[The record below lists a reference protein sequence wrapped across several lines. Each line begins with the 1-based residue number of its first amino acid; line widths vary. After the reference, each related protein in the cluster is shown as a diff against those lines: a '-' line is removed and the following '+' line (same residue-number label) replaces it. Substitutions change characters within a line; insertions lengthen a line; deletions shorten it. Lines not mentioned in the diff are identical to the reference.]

1 MRSIYTQPKP
11 RVFVLDLPRAS
22 LCVLRLELQRMMA
35 AVSKILLGS
44 LLLAGV
50 IMGLV
55 TSSEASVYDVGGRD
69 GWVPNPSE
77 SYDGWAGRNRF
88 LVNDKLVF
96 RYRKDADSVLV
107 VTKQDY
113 DACNGGNPIQKLE
126 GGDSEF
132 KLDRSGPFFFIS
144 GTPGNCQKGQKL
156 QVVVLAV
163 RNVKP
168 APSPPAPPPA
178 IPPSPLPPSERPTS
192 PPAPPPSLSSN
203 SSSGTGTQTTPS
215 PSPIP
220 SHPSHSSSLA
230 GLSTVTLGLAA
241 MILGGAFVY

>member
-1 MRSIYTQPKP
+1 MVGCPILRRATTAGLGGTGSRLMTHSVCIQDLFLWCCLLFPCFGYTDG
-11 RVFVLDLPRAS
+11 F
-22 LCVLRLELQRMMA
+22 LC
-35 AVSKILLGS
+35 
-44 LLLAGV
+44 
-50 IMGLV
+50 
-55 TSSEASVYDVGGRD
+55 T
-69 GWVPNPSE
+69 
-77 SYDGWAGRNRF
+77 
-88 LVNDKLVF
+88 VF
-96 RYRKDADSVLV
+96 RYKKGTDSVLV

-163 RNVKP
+163 RNEKP
-168 APSPPAPPPA
+168 GPSPPAPPPA

-192 PPAPPPSLSSN
+192 PPAPPPSPSSN
-203 SSSGTGTQTTPS
+203 SSSGTGTETTPS

-230 GLSTVTLGLAA
+230 GASTITLGLAA

>member
-1 MRSIYTQPKP
+1 MTRSVCIDTN
-11 RVFVLDLPRAS
+11 LLCALLCCDLLYLHGF
-22 LCVLRLELQRMMA
+22 LCA
-35 AVSKILLGS
+35 
-44 LLLAGV
+44 
-50 IMGLV
+50 
-55 TSSEASVYDVGGRD
+55 
-69 GWVPNPSE
+69 
-77 SYDGWAGRNRF
+77 
-88 LVNDKLVF
+88 VF

-113 DACNGGNPIQKLE
+113 DACNGANPIQKLE

-168 APSPPAPPPA
+168 GPSPPAPPPA

-192 PPAPPPSLSSN
+192 PPAPPPSPSSN
-203 SSSGTGTQTTPS
+203 SSSGTGTEPTPGS
-215 PSPIP
+215 K
-220 SHPSHSSSLA
+220 
-230 GLSTVTLGLAA
+230 
-241 MILGGAFVY
+241 YCR